1 MAKLLLDKRRF
12 LRLMVL
18 PPSFPFP
25 PSSPNEYTLK
35 MCTKGNLKIDAGRRS
50 IDPILD
56 SLKREA
62 HFRREI
68 TRELAIWP
76 LHTCEGRVSGRGRG
90 SCADPARSLDNGN
103 NKEGQESGFYV
114 GSRFVKGEFLL

>member
-1 MAKLLLDKRRF
+1 MLKARGPVVCLGGQAPPDKRRF

-18 PPSFPFP
+18 PPPALP
-25 PSSPNEYTLK
+25 PSLPNEYTTLK
-35 MCTKGNLKIDAGRRS
+35 MCTKGNVKIDAGRRS
-50 IDPILD
+50 IDPIRD

-76 LHTCEGRVSGRGRG
+76 LAPHV
-90 SCADPARSLDNGN
+90 
-103 NKEGQESGFYV
+103 
-114 GSRFVKGEFLL
+114 